1 MAEETKGKTPEE
13 EKPAEKA
20 KPKAPSRPPAVALNT
35 SFRFALQRNEQRLD
49 ESSDL
54 NKIKEETQQAPKEEA
69 KQAPQEEPKED
80 K

>member
-1 MAEETKGKTPEE
+1 MAEEEKDQTPKE

-20 KPKAPSRPPAVALNT
+20 KPKAPSRPPAVPLNT

-49 ESSDL
+49 ESSNLD
-54 NKIKEETQQAPKEEA
+54 KIKDESKQAPKEESE
-69 KQAPQEEPKED
+69 PEPKED